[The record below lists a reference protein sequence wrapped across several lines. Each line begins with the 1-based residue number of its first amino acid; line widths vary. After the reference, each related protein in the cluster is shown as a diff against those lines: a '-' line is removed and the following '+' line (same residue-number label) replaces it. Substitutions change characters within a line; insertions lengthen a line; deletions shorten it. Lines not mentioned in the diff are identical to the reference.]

1 MPPRYDTWREHT
13 IMCARESW
21 LEKKGLA
28 EAKGSLDRWNFKNLK
43 LMKVKV
49 TRKTKRY
56 F

>member
-28 EAKGSLDRWNFKNLK
+28 EAREAWIDGISKI
-43 LMKVKV
+43 
-49 TRKTKRY
+49 
-56 F
+56 